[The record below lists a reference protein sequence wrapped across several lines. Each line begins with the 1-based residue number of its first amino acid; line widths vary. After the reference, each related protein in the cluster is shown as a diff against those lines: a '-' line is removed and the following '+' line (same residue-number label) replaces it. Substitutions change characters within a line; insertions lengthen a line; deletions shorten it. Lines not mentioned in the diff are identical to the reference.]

1 MDIGQKI
8 QTILARE
15 MLEAKQELLLFVNQ
29 TRETIKYQAD
39 KQAYIKELLANYN
52 RLSTDKD
59 GYISFFGR
67 WFVNSGFPVFSDEE
81 VLAQMKHFYLC
92 YVEKPMLGESGAI
105 DAAEREGGL
114 FLERWSKYNWL
125 RNLLEIMADS
135 QQVQASTPLPVELQT
150 DEAIKRFDRAEKA
163 GIIVRTA
170 TGYRKNNIT
179 KAQLAY
185 FLQRIY
191 QAGIQSGA
199 QFPDTE
205 LSKLFGESRLGN
217 AAAQLINNKNDGGK
231 PRGHEIIDG
240 LFLD

>member
-8 QTILARE
+8 QAILARE
-15 MLEAKQELLLFVNQ
+15 MVEAKQELLLFVNQ
-29 TRETIKYQAD
+29 TKETIQYKTD

-52 RLSTDKD
+52 HLSTDKD

-67 WFVNSGFPVFSDEE
+67 WFVNSGFPVFKDEE

-125 RNLLEIMADS
+125 RNLLEIMADP

-185 FLQRIY
+185 LLQRIY
-191 QAGIQSGA
+191 QADTQSGA
-199 QFPDTE
+199 QFPDAE
-205 LSKLFGESRLGN
+205 LSNLFGDSRLGK
-217 AAAQLINNKNDGGK
+217 AAGKLVDNNSGK
-231 PRGHEIIDG
+231 PRGYKIIDD
-240 LFLD
+240 LFID